1 MLHARQPEPV
11 GFPISLIRGM
21 PAMLLEA
28 KVSITSSLTDI
39 SIVILSDSPR
49 DKKRASQTVC
59 VQHKRIRERAISAG
73 LSVDERWTW
82 LRRAAQ
88 LIKNPPKNSRDHR
101 LASAVN

>member
-1 MLHARQPEPV
+1 
-11 GFPISLIRGM
+11 
-21 PAMLLEA
+21 MLLEA

-73 LSVDERWTW
+73 LRVDER
-82 LRRAAQ
+82 
-88 LIKNPPKNSRDHR
+88 
-101 LASAVN
+101 